1 MVRCILF
8 INITFTC
15 GVIVSRNHRRHNER
29 NRGRNNSYDRSPP
42 GKHPAHVVVRP
53 KPGEHPE
60 RAIKRFLKKTKKSNV
75 IQDYRSKT
83 EFYEKPSV
91 VRRRKKKRKQAIL
104 RKLRESS
111 KSD

>member
-1 MVRCILF
+1 M
-8 INITFTC
+8 
-15 GVIVSRNHRRHNER
+15 R
-29 NRGRNNSYDRSPP
+29 NRNNNRRKGNYQSYDRTPT
-42 GKHPAHVVVRP
+42 GQRPAHVVVRP
-53 KPGEHPE
+53 KPGERPE

-104 RKLRESS
+104 KKLRESS